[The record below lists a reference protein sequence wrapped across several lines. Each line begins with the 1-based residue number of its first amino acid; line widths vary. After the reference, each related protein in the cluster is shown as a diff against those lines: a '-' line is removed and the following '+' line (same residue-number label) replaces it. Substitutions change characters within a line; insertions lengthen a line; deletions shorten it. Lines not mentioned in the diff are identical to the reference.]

1 MPLLASCSPEA
12 QIPEPLRKLVER
24 KCGNC
29 HSETVEWP
37 SYSPLMRLGPARS
50 LCRSF
55 AAAIEMVR
63 YRNCGRPG
71 RSRAVRTRASPKSN
85 VTASARATLKTQ
97 LLLPKPGGTVPFQPQ
112 QLTNQNLGSTSTIYG
127 WFRVE
132 YLPTSWQTTLLIE
145 LSCCKAP

>member
-1 MPLLASCSPEA
+1 MTKVLRILLAEFALRSGRSRCRLCTRLGTLDRSMPLLASCSPEA

-63 YRNCGRPG
+63 YRNCGRLG

-97 LLLPKPGGTVPFQPQ
+97 S
-112 QLTNQNLGSTSTIYG
+112 LTAETRRDSTFPAAT
-127 WFRVE
+127 
-132 YLPTSWQTTLLIE
+132 
-145 LSCCKAP
+145 AD